1 MQDYI
6 KSNRPINQIK
16 LNVFQ
21 IRWTVLVVLVGI
33 ITRIYVARESQ
44 PKEMVF
50 LVFQNTVLDLT
61 LKMSLLHDCL
71 EKINLQ
77 IFILSS
83 SLA

>member
-1 MQDYI
+1 M
-6 KSNRPINQIK
+6 
-16 LNVFQ
+16 
-21 IRWTVLVVLVGI
+21 LVGI

-44 PKEMVF
+44 PKEMVL

-77 IFILSS
+77 VFILSLT
-83 SLA
+83 LA

>member
-77 IFILSS
+77 VFILSLT
-83 SLA
+83 LA

>member
-77 IFILSS
+77 ISILSS